1 MVELA
6 GKVAIVTGAASG
18 IGLAVARDFAKHGIR
33 VTVSDIDVEGGKTA
47 AAALPG
53 ARFRAADM
61 AKSEDVQRLVAETIA
76 AEGQVDILVNNAG
89 IQYVAP
95 LTEFPEAKWRQII
108 EIMLTAPFLLT
119 KAVLPG
125 MYARKWGR
133 ILNIASV
140 HALRASAFKA
150 AYVTAKHGLL
160 GLTRVTA
167 LEGAE
172 HGVTCNAICPSY
184 VRTPLVEKQIADQA
198 RVHGIPESE
207 VVEKIMVTEGA
218 IHRLLE
224 PEEVAQLVTYL
235 CTDAASAITGSAQTI
250 DCGWTA
256 QSPAR
261 SLDKP
266 CTQFGLHHFAHCIAW
281 QRIC

>member
-1 MVELA
+1 MAGIE

-33 VTVSDIDVEGGKTA
+33 VTLSDIDIEGGQA
-47 AAALPG
+47 AAAELPG
-53 ARFRAADM
+53 ARFQAADM
-61 AKSEDVQRLVAETIA
+61 AQSADIQRLVADTIA

-95 LTEFPEAKWRQII
+95 ITEFPEAKWRQII
-108 EIMLTAPFLLT
+108 DLMLTAPFLLT
-119 KAVLPG
+119 KAVLPE
-125 MYARKWGR
+125 MYTRKWGR
-133 ILNIASV
+133 IINIASV
-140 HALRASAFKA
+140 HALRASAFKS
-150 AYVTAKHGLL
+150 AYVSAKHGLL

-198 RVHGIPESE
+198 RVHSIPESE
-207 VVEKIMVTEGA
+207 VVEKIMVAEA
-218 IHRLLE
+218 PIHRLLE

-235 CTDAASAITGSAQTI
+235 CTDAASGITGSAQSI

-256 QSPAR
+256 
-261 SLDKP
+261 
-266 CTQFGLHHFAHCIAW
+266 H
-281 QRIC
+281 

>member
-1 MVELA
+1 MSDLE

-18 IGLAVARDFAKHGIR
+18 IGLAIARDFAQQGAR
-33 VTVSDIDVEGGKTA
+33 VTLSDIDVEQGTVA
-47 AAALPG
+47 ASELAR
-53 ARFRAADM
+53 ARFQKADM
-61 AKSEDVQRLVAETIA
+61 TSGEDLKQLVAGTIA

-95 LTEFPEAKWRQII
+95 ITEFPEAKWRQII

-119 KAVLPG
+119 QAVLPG
-125 MYARKWGR
+125 MYEHEWGR
-133 ILNIASV
+133 IVNIASV
-140 HALRASAFKA
+140 HALRASAFKS
-150 AYVTAKHGLL
+150 AYVAAKHGIL

-184 VRTPLVEKQIADQA
+184 VRTALVEKQIADQA
-198 RVHGIPESE
+198 RVHGISEPE
-207 VVEKIMVTEGA
+207 VVEKIMVAESA

-224 PEEVAQLVTYL
+224 PEEVAQYASYL
-235 CTDAASAITGSAQTI
+235 CSNAASAITGSAQVI

-256 QSPAR
+256 
-261 SLDKP
+261 K
-266 CTQFGLHHFAHCIAW
+266 
-281 QRIC
+281 

>member
-1 MVELA
+1 MAGIE

-18 IGLAVARDFAKHGIR
+18 IGLAIARDFAKQGIH
-33 VTVSDIDVEGGKTA
+33 VTLSDIDVAGGQA
-47 AAALPG
+47 AAAELPG
-53 ARFRAADM
+53 ARFQAADM
-61 AKSEDVQRLVAETIA
+61 TKSADIERLVADTIA

-95 LTEFPEAKWRQII
+95 ITEFPEAKWRQII
-108 EIMLTAPFLLT
+108 DLMLTAPFLLT
-119 KAVLPG
+119 KAVLPE
-125 MYARKWGR
+125 MYTRKWGR
-133 ILNIASV
+133 IINIASV
-140 HALRASAFKA
+140 HALRASAFKS
-150 AYVTAKHGLL
+150 AYVSAKHGLL

-207 VVEKIMVTEGA
+207 VVEKIMVAEA
-218 IHRLLE
+218 PIHRLLE

-235 CTDAASAITGSAQTI
+235 CTDAASGITGSAQSI

-256 QSPAR
+256 
-261 SLDKP
+261 
-266 CTQFGLHHFAHCIAW
+266 H
-281 QRIC
+281 

>member
-1 MVELA
+1 MAGIE

-18 IGLAVARDFAKHGIR
+18 IGLAVARDFAKQGIR
-33 VTVSDIDVEGGKTA
+33 VTLSDIDVAGGQVA
-47 AAALPG
+47 AAELPG
-53 ARFRAADM
+53 ARFQAADM
-61 AKSEDVQRLVAETIA
+61 TESADIERLVADTIA

-95 LTEFPEAKWRQII
+95 ITEFPEAKWRQII
-108 EIMLTAPFLLT
+108 DLMLTAPFLLT
-119 KAVLPG
+119 KAVLPE
-125 MYARKWGR
+125 MYTRKWGR
-133 ILNIASV
+133 IINIASV
-140 HALRASAFKA
+140 HALRASAFKS
-150 AYVTAKHGLL
+150 AYVSAKHGLL

-207 VVEKIMVTEGA
+207 VVEKIMVAEA
-218 IHRLLE
+218 PIHRLLE

-235 CTDAASAITGSAQTI
+235 CTDAASGITGSAQSI

-256 QSPAR
+256 
-261 SLDKP
+261 
-266 CTQFGLHHFAHCIAW
+266 H
-281 QRIC
+281 

>member
-1 MVELA
+1 MSDLE

-18 IGLAVARDFAKHGIR
+18 IGLAIARDFAQRGAR
-33 VTVSDIDVEGGKTA
+33 VTLSDIDIEQGNA
-47 AAALPG
+47 AVSGLAG
-53 ARFRAADM
+53 ARFQKADM
-61 AKSEDVQRLVAETIA
+61 TRGEDLQQLVAGTIA

-95 LTEFPEAKWRQII
+95 ITEFPEAKWRQII

-119 KAVLPG
+119 QAVLPG
-125 MYARKWGR
+125 MYEHKWGR
-133 ILNIASV
+133 IVNIASV
-140 HALRASAFKA
+140 HALRASPFKA
-150 AYVTAKHGLL
+150 AYVAAKHGIW

-184 VRTPLVEKQIADQA
+184 VRTALVEKQIADQA
-198 RVHGIPESE
+198 RVHGISESE
-207 VVEKIMVTEGA
+207 VVEKIMVAESA

-224 PEEVAQLVTYL
+224 PEEVAQYAAYL
-235 CTDAASAITGSAQTI
+235 CSTAASAITGSAQVI

-256 QSPAR
+256 
-261 SLDKP
+261 K
-266 CTQFGLHHFAHCIAW
+266 
-281 QRIC
+281 

>member
-1 MVELA
+1 MTGLQ
-6 GKVAIVTGAASG
+6 GKVALVTGAASG
-18 IGLAVARDFAKHGIR
+18 IGLAVARDFAQQGMR
-33 VTVSDIDVEGGKTA
+33 VTCCDIDVKQGQAVA
-47 AAALPG
+47 AELPG
-53 ARFRAADM
+53 ARFQKADM
-61 AKSEDVQRLVAETIA
+61 TNGEDLHQLVTQTIA

-95 LTEFPEAKWRQII
+95 ITEFPEAKWRQIL

-119 KAVLPG
+119 QAVLPG
-125 MYARKWGR
+125 MYERGWGR
-133 ILNIASV
+133 VINIASV
-140 HALRASAFKA
+140 HALRASAFKS

-184 VRTPLVEKQIADQA
+184 VRTALVEKQIADQA

-207 VVEKIMVTEGA
+207 VVEKIMVAEAA

-224 PEEVAQLVTYL
+224 PEEVAHLVTYL
-235 CTDAASAITGSAQTI
+235 CSDAASGITGSAQVI

-256 QSPAR
+256 
-261 SLDKP
+261 
-266 CTQFGLHHFAHCIAW
+266 H
-281 QRIC
+281 

>member
-1 MVELA
+1 MAGIE

-18 IGLAVARDFAKHGIR
+18 IGLAVARDFAKQGIR
-33 VTVSDIDVEGGKTA
+33 VTLSDIDIEGGQA
-47 AAALPG
+47 AAAELPG
-53 ARFRAADM
+53 ARFQAADM
-61 AKSEDVQRLVAETIA
+61 TKSADIERLVADTIA

-95 LTEFPEAKWRQII
+95 ITEFPEAKWRQII
-108 EIMLTAPFLLT
+108 DLMLTAPFLLT
-119 KAVLPG
+119 KAVLPE
-125 MYARKWGR
+125 MYTRKWGR
-133 ILNIASV
+133 IINIASV
-140 HALRASAFKA
+140 HALRASAFKS
-150 AYVTAKHGLL
+150 AYVSAKHGLL

-207 VVEKIMVTEGA
+207 VVEKIMVAEA
-218 IHRLLE
+218 PIHRLLE

-235 CTDAASAITGSAQTI
+235 CTDAASGITGSAQSI

-256 QSPAR
+256 
-261 SLDKP
+261 
-266 CTQFGLHHFAHCIAW
+266 H
-281 QRIC
+281 